1 MPSSTL
7 KGKDLQTK
15 YVLYDSHNGTAQ
27 PIFRDNAV
35 YQAEIDEEKAKKD
48 KGYASHRYDQIKDN
62 LMPDDGVRFSW
73 ASQKATHNLHLHIT
87 EPDCHNKEVA
97 KPTPS
102 LDIPEALEEV
112 SEVPEVDTPEAT
124 TLEDLDIDA
133 LREKARELSIRF
145 APNTRAK
152 TLIRK
157 ISDKLG

>member
-48 KGYASHRYDQIKDN
+48 KGYASHRYDLIKDN

-102 LDIPEALEEV
+102 LDIPEAPETP
-112 SEVPEVDTPEAT
+112 EVPEEDTPEAT
-124 TLEDLDIDA
+124 TLEDLSIDA